1 MSAATLSAGLRRS
14 AWLRGL
20 RRAGWP
26 VALGLAASVAGLLM
40 IAASLVLVSPAGSPA
55 ADPGGRTPKL
65 RGASPATT
73 RAAPADDFNAPGAE
87 THLDDLAAIFATATE
102 HGITLGAVDYR
113 TEAQMSLPVLV
124 RTLDIRLAEDYPKFK
139 PFVADLLARIPH
151 LYLREIRIDRG
162 SVEASRAQIT
172 LKLSLVYRTGD
183 RGVPSGSRAAAAMS
197 STGSAQP

>member
-1 MSAATLSAGLRRS
+1 MSGVDVRGGLRLS
-14 AWLRGL
+14 GWLRAL

-26 VALGLAASVAGLLM
+26 VALGLVAVVAGLVML
-40 IAASLVLVSPAGSPA
+40 AASLVLASPAGRPA
-55 ADPGGRTPKL
+55 AEPETRTASL
-65 RGASPATT
+65 RGSSPATT
-73 RAAPADDFNAPGAE
+73 RAASDDGFNAPRDE
-87 THLDDLAAIFATATE
+87 THLDDVAAIFAIAAE
-102 HGITLGAVDYR
+102 HGIALGAVDYR
-113 TEAQMSLPVLV
+113 TEAQTSLPVLV

-162 SVEASRAQIT
+162 NVETSRAQIT

-183 RGVPSGSRAAAAMS
+183 QDVMSGGSAAATS